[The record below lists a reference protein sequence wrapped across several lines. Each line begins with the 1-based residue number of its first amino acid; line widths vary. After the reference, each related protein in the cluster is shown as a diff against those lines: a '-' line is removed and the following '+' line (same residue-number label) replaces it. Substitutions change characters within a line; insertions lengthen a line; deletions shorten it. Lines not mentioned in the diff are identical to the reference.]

1 MPSSGEPRRWFSVQ
15 EASGA
20 CDISLRC
27 FVRELLI
34 GSRDILHPPAL
45 PPTHGPLATGH
56 TSPLSCL
63 VKRQWAVSHDVV
75 FRCEEPTPPC
85 WERAALLPTGTQG
98 LYSLLFSSERSIAT
112 YSGWQE
118 SSCLSTNTHF
128 SKRHMQI
135 YNAAYVIKPNQNVLM
150 HPCTKNKYWHHKCTI
165 SGQKKQ
171 KTKWAASLY
180 CLTFKNKCCQYNGN
194 AFFNILWET
203 LLHTVWTNAWL
214 NKVMFSEHD
223 QTMTKKWSWE
233 QPLHIDRGTKTES
246 QRWGRLNHCCP
257 AAFSPNRAALT
268 PPSLSS

>member
-1 MPSSGEPRRWFSVQ
+1 MPFSGEPCRWFSVQ
-15 EASGA
+15 EASRA

-75 FRCEEPTPPC
+75 FRCETPPAR
-85 WERAALLPTGTQG
+85 WERVRLLPTGTQG
-98 LYSLLFSSERSIAT
+98 LYFLFSSGRNIAT

-128 SKRHMQI
+128 TLRHMQI
-135 YNAAYVIKPNQNVLM
+135 YNAAYVVKPIQNVLM

-165 SGQKKQ
+165 SGQEKP
-171 KTKWAASLY
+171 
-180 CLTFKNKCCQYNGN
+180 KNKISSES
-194 AFFNILWET
+194 ILSDFE
-203 LLHTVWTNAWL
+203 N
-214 NKVMFSEHD
+214 
-223 QTMTKKWSWE
+223 Q
-233 QPLHIDRGTKTES
+233 
-246 QRWGRLNHCCP
+246 
-257 AAFSPNRAALT
+257 AL
-268 PPSLSS
+268 PV